1 MTHIVFKNNE
11 VVFSG
16 DDLPTFDDDTLVV
29 TNNLEEYDPNYDY
42 SIVDGEAVKGNAR
55 EIPHPPEEEE

>member
-29 TNNLEEYDPNYDY
+29 TANLEEYHPGYDY
-42 SIVDGEAVKGNAR
+42 SIVDGEAVKGDAR
-55 EIPHPPEEEE
+55 EIPHPPEEE

>member
-29 TNNLEEYDPNYDY
+29 TNNLEEYDPGYDY
-42 SIVDGEAVKGNAR
+42 SIVDGEAVKGDAR
-55 EIPHPPEEEE
+55 EIPHPPEEE

>member
-1 MTHIVFKNNE
+1 MTHIVFKNSE

-16 DDLPTFDDDTLVV
+16 DSLPTFDDDTLVV